1 MMIISGGQTGVDR
14 AALDAALD
22 LGLPCGGYC
31 PSGRKAEDGTI
42 AEKYPL
48 QCLASPHYK
57 DRTLKNVISAD
68 GTLIIF
74 TPPWLGARG

>member
-42 AEKYPL
+42 VENIRFNAWRL
-48 QCLASPHYK
+48 HII
-57 DRTLKNVISAD
+57 RT
-68 GTLIIF
+68 
-74 TPPWLGARG
+74 AR